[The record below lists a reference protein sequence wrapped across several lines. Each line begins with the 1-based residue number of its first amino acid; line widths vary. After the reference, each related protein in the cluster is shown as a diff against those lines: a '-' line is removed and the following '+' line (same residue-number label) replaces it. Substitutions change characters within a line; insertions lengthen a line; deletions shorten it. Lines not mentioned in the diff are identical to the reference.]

1 MMNFSLYCL
10 SMNND
15 STHDLQQEAIKAAV
29 NKNWNEAVDFNEKI
43 LETYPDDVSTLN
55 RLGIAY
61 SMIGKNK
68 KAEEK
73 FKKVIEIDSHNPIAK
88 NNLARLKVN
97 KTTGLMNPF
106 SQTVSFIE
114 EPGKSKVVP
123 LVSQAEPKIF
133 STLNIGEPVELGQ
146 CKHKVKVVNQ
156 KDVFVGYL
164 PDNISHRLL
173 QLIKAGYKYKTVMK
187 SVNSKTPQVFIQ
199 ETHASKRLKGIP
211 SFPLDDSELLPSLSA
226 GESSELPPLEIY
238 DPLMGEEA

>member
-1 MMNFSLYCL
+1 MAS

-15 STHDLQQEAIKAAV
+15 STHDLQQDAIKAAV
-29 NKNWNEAVDFNEKI
+29 SNNWKEAIKLNEII
-43 LETYPDDVSTLN
+43 LETLPDDISTLN
-55 RLGIAY
+55 RLGISY

-73 FKKVIEIDSHNPIAK
+73 FKRVVEIDSHNQIAK
-88 NNLARLKVN
+88 NNLARLKSN
-97 KTTGLMNPF
+97 KSSGLLNPF

-123 LVSQAEPKIF
+123 LVNQAEPKIF
-133 STLNIGEPVELGQ
+133 SSLNIGEPVELGH
-146 CKHKVKVVNQ
+146 CKHKVKVVDQNN
-156 KDVFVGYL
+156 VFVGYL

-173 QLIKAGYKYKTVMK
+173 QLLRAGYKYKTVMK
-187 SVNSKTPQVFIQ
+187 SVNNKTPQVFIS

-211 SFPLDDSELLPSLSA
+211 SFPLDESELLPTLSA

>member
-1 MMNFSLYCL
+1 MMKFSLYCL

-15 STHDLQQEAIKAAV
+15 STHDLTQDAIKASV
-29 NKNWNEAVDFNEKI
+29 NKNWNEAISLNTKI
-43 LETYPDDVSTLN
+43 LESYPEDISTLN
-55 RLGIAY
+55 RLGISY

-68 KAEEK
+68 KAEEN
-73 FKKVIEIDSHNPIAK
+73 FNKVIKIDQHNPIAK
-88 NNLARLKVN
+88 NNLIRLKAN
-97 KTTGLMNPF
+97 KKSGLLNPYT
-106 SQTVSFIE
+106 QTVSFIE

-133 STLNIGEPVELGQ
+133 STLNIGEPVELGN
-146 CKHKVKVVNQ
+146 CKHKVKVSDQ

-187 SVNSKTPQVFIQ
+187 SVNPKAPQVFIQ
-199 ETHASKRLKGIP
+199 EIHVTKRLKGVP
-211 SFPLDDSELLPSLSA
+211 SFPLDESEMLPSLSA

-238 DPLMGEEA
+238 DPLMGEEI

>member
-15 STHDLQQEAIKAAV
+15 TTHDLQQEAIKAAV
-29 NKNWNEAVDFNEKI
+29 NKNWNEAVDLNEKI

-68 KAEEK
+68 KAKEK
-73 FKKVIEIDSHNPIAK
+73 FEMVIAVDSHNPIAK
-88 NNLARLKVN
+88 NNLLRLKAN
-97 KTTGLMNPF
+97 KTNGLMNPF

-123 LVSQAEPKIF
+123 LVNQAEPKIF
-133 STLNIGEPVELGQ
+133 STLNIGEPVELDS
-146 CKHKVKVVNQ
+146 CKHKVKVTDQ
-156 KDVFVGYL
+156 KDIFVGYL

-173 QLIKAGYKYKTVMK
+173 QLLKAGYKYKTVMK
-187 SVNSKTPQVFIQ
+187 SVNSKSPQVFIQ
-199 ETHASKRLKGIP
+199 EVHASKRLKGIP
-211 SFPLDDSELLPSLSA
+211 SFPLDDTELLPSLSA

-238 DPLMGEEA
+238 DPLMGEEV